1 MYQIEQKG
9 VYLHSIKR
17 DMSNHQQQIAEGVT
31 GTISSILLSVP
42 AWMLDIEFALKI
54 ICLIL
59 SGVASVIT
67 IYKMNKKRR

>member
-1 MYQIEQKG
+1 
-9 VYLHSIKR
+9 
-17 DMSNHQQQIAEGVT
+17 MSSKQEIAEGVT

-42 AWMLDIEFALKI
+42 AWMVDVEFALKI

>member
-1 MYQIEQKG
+1 
-9 VYLHSIKR
+9 
-17 DMSNHQQQIAEGVT
+17 MSSNQQQIAEGVT

-42 AWMLDIEFALKI
+42 AWMVDVEFALKI
-54 ICLIL
+54 VCLIL

>member
-1 MYQIEQKG
+1 
-9 VYLHSIKR
+9 
-17 DMSNHQQQIAEGVT
+17 MSSKEQQIAEGVT
-31 GTISSILLSVP
+31 GTVSSILLSVP

>member
-1 MYQIEQKG
+1 
-9 VYLHSIKR
+9 
-17 DMSNHQQQIAEGVT
+17 MSNHQQQIAEGVT

-42 AWMLDIEFALKI
+42 AWMVDVEFALKI

>member
-1 MYQIEQKG
+1 
-9 VYLHSIKR
+9 
-17 DMSNHQQQIAEGVT
+17 MSSNQQQIAEGVT

-42 AWMLDIEFALKI
+42 AWMLDVEFALKI